1 MKKRLSMIVVIVIAL
16 AVTVSRHRTQKQT
29 GSLSKTCQHTCRQ
42 MAPDI
47 ELMPGELVLWWIN
60 NH

>member
-1 MKKRLSMIVVIVIAL
+1 MIVVIVIAL
-16 AVTVSRHRTQKQT
+16 AVAVSHHRGQKQM
-29 GSLSKTCQHTCRQ
+29 SKLSRTCQHKCRE

-47 ELMPGELVLWWIN
+47 ELMPGELALWWIN